1 MTGTVFN
8 IQHYSLHD
16 GPGIRTVVF
25 LKGCPL
31 RCIWCSNPESQETY
45 PQVYFDE
52 AKCIYDKG
60 CNMCSQ
66 ICSYGAFS
74 AGSLDHTKCKNCGRC
89 AAVCPSKA
97 VSVYGKAMSAEEIIQ
112 IVEQDS
118 VFYRHGKGGL
128 TLSGGEPFMQGE
140 FALEILRLAKEH
152 RIGTAAETC
161 GCCDTE
167 ILRKAAKL
175 LDSILFD
182 VKMLDAQKHLRYT
195 GGSNK
200 MILQNLEMLF
210 EEFPDLHKRIRTPV
224 IPTVNDT
231 PDDIAAIRDFLKGR
245 KNYTYEL
252 LPYHRFGQGKYTML
266 GRKYPDLPERLDAGI
281 FGRLKHLL
289 E

>member
-8 IQHYSLHD
+8 IQNYSLHD

-45 PQVYFDE
+45 PQIYFDE
-52 AKCIYDKG
+52 SKCIHEKG
-60 CNMCSQ
+60 CSMCSQ

-74 AGSLDHTKCKNCGRC
+74 EGKLDHAKCMNCGKC
-89 AAVCPSKA
+89 AEICPSKA
-97 VSVYGKAMSAEEIIQ
+97 VSIYGKTMSAEEIIDL
-112 IVEQDS
+112 VEQDS
-118 VFYRHGKGGL
+118 AFYRHGKGGL

-140 FALEILRLAKEH
+140 FALEILRLAKQR
-152 RIGTAAETC
+152 RISTAAETC

-167 ILRKAAKL
+167 ILRKAANL
-175 LDSILFD
+175 LGSIMFD
-182 VKMLDAQKHLRYT
+182 VKMLDEQKHIRYT

-200 MILQNLEMLF
+200 IILKNLEMLF

-224 IPTVNDT
+224 IPTVNDNES
-231 PDDIAAIRDFLKGR
+231 DIAAIRDFLKGR
-245 KNYTYEL
+245 GNYTYEL
-252 LPYHRFGQGKYTML
+252 LPYHRFGQGKYKML
-266 GRKYPDLPERLDAGI
+266 GRKYPELPERLDDGL
-281 FGRLKHLL
+281 FYRLKDLT